1 LQGYPGQ
8 VDEGISGNG
17 NGNSDETQRLRLAR
31 ILRDPSA
38 YYADARREAH
48 AQARRFLAA
57 QLRAHHV

>member
-1 LQGYPGQ
+1 
-8 VDEGISGNG
+8 VDEGISCNG

-38 YYADARREAH
+38 YYEDARREAH

-57 QLRAHHV
+57 RLRARRV